1 VVFCQ
6 CPVTPAEA
14 ADALGRL
21 KGAAL
26 LEAFRGQPAVNKEAL
41 IQAIVNLSML
51 GKACEDWLSEL
62 DLNPILLSDKGLV
75 AVDVAMVA

>member
-1 VVFCQ
+1 M
-6 CPVTPAEA
+6 
-14 ADALGRL
+14 
-21 KGAAL
+21 

-41 IQAIVNLSML
+41 IQTIVSLSQL